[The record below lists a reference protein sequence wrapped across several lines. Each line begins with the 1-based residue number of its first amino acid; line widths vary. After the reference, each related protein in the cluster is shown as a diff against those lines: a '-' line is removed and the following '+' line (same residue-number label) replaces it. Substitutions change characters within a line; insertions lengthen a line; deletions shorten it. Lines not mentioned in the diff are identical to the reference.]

1 MRKLDVDDDDKS
13 DGNAEDDDSG
23 DYDVNNECSGDVNA
37 TTKTIIVTLSTV
49 IIYDDD

>member
-23 DYDVNNECSGDVNA
+23 DYDVNNECSGDVL
-37 TTKTIIVTLSTV
+37 TLKC
-49 IIYDDD
+49 YDEDDNCDVVDNDDI